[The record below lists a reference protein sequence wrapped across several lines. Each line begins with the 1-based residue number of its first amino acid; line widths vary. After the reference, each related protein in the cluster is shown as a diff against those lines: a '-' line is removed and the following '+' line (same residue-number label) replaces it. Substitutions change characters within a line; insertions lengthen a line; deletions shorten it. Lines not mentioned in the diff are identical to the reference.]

1 VNRRSFLSLGIVL
14 GQPRRAYSFIWNNP
28 VAVMTPAMW
37 NAKILARLR
46 EMDWSSEN
54 PYPMVESRME
64 GNRIVSVIRYLPP
77 VGTLMVEA
85 VS

>member
-1 VNRRSFLSLGIVL
+1 
-14 GQPRRAYSFIWNNP
+14 
-28 VAVMTPAMW
+28 MTPAMW